1 MVSNIGEIID
11 MQNDLEESDLT
22 TADRDEMKNQ
32 KGIVLK
38 TSMRYTIFLPVSG
51 LVPIDQLKVGD
62 LVGANKSNFLILEKL
77 PSEYDSRVSA
87 FELTEKPQDEWND
100 IGGLDKA
107 QMELKEAIV
116 LPMTHADKFDK
127 LGIEAPKGVLL
138 WGPPGTG
145 KTMMAR
151 CCARETNAT
160 FLKLAGP
167 SLVQMY
173 IGEGAKMVRD
183 AFQLARDKAPS
194 IIFIDE
200 IDAIGVKRSSDGGNG
215 DREVQRTMLELLNQL
230 DGFSK
235 DKLVKVI
242 AATNR
247 PDILDPALVRSGR
260 IDRKVELPHPDED
273 SRRRIMQIHSRQI
286 SYDKNSVNFQELAR
300 STEDFNGAQLKS
312 VCVEAGMCALRNN
325 ATVVNHED

>member
-11 MQNDLEESDLT
+11 MENDMEESDLT
-22 TADRDEMKNQ
+22 TGDRDEMKHE

-38 TSMRYTIFLPVSG
+38 TSMRQTIFLPVSG
-51 LVPIDQLKVGD
+51 LVPISQLKVGD

-116 LPMTHADKFDK
+116 MPMTHADKFEK

-167 SLVQMY
+167 SLVQMQ

-286 SYDKNSVNFQELAR
+286 S
-300 STEDFNGAQLKS
+300 
-312 VCVEAGMCALRNN
+312 
-325 ATVVNHED
+325 